1 MRMTKAIP
9 GADHRLAISKMRIHP
24 QPRRAPQASQ
34 SSSRRRRR
42 RLRGEPIVPTAERS
56 PTTTLAVLGHA
67 RRQKQ
72 DWLDEN
78 DAAISN
84 LLAEKNRLHKA
95 YVTRPTDENR
105 AAFCRLVH
113 QRLRERKDAWTI
125 LKA

>member
-9 GADHRLAISKMRIHP
+9 GADGWIDHCLVISKMRVHP
-24 QPRRAPQASQ
+24 QPRRTPQE
-34 SSSRRRRR
+34 
-42 RLRGEPIVPTAERS
+42 RLRGEPIVSTAGHS

-67 RRQKQ
+67 WRQKQ
-72 DWLDEN
+72 DWLDDN

-84 LLAEKNRLHKA
+84 LLTEKNRLHKA
-95 YVTRPTDENR
+95 YVTRPIDENR
-105 AAFCRLVH
+105 AAFCRLVQ